1 MSSRAAAAGVAL
13 SFDDGPDPVWTP
25 RVLAALAEAGAHA
38 TFFVMGAAVARWP
51 EVTRAVL
58 AAGHDVQLHCHEHRR
73 HTTLSADELAN
84 DTDRALAE
92 LARLGVAPTRWRT
105 PWGVLG
111 ADSATVADDRGL
123 ALTGWT
129 ADTEDWTGEP
139 SPALLARVAGGLRPG
154 AVVLAHDGLGPGATR
169 EGCAETV
176 ALIGP
181 LVAAIRAVGLEPRP
195 IPEPAAPAEPPPGAP
210 RQEIPC

>member
-1 MSSRAAAAGVAL
+1 MTPGVAL

-25 RVLAALAEAGAHA
+25 RVLAALAEADVRA

-51 EVTRAVL
+51 EATRATL
-58 AAGHDVQLHCHEHRR
+58 DAGHDVQLHCHEHRR
-73 HTTLSADELAN
+73 HTTLSGSELAT

-92 LARLGVAPTRWRT
+92 LDRLGVSPTRWRT

-111 ADSATVADDRGL
+111 PDSATLAAERDL

-139 SPALLARVAGGLRPG
+139 WPALLGRVAGGLRRG

-176 ALIGP
+176 ALIRP
-181 LVAAIRAVGLEPRP
+181 LVAAIREAGLEPGP
-195 IPEPAAPAEPPPGAP
+195 VPHPTGAEDGLPLGAP
-210 RQEIPC
+210 PQESPC